1 MKLIKVPGII
11 IIAVILTSNI
21 CYSGMDAQSVG
32 GLNQQLVK
40 EVKTKLETPSLL
52 FSSKELKGA
61 AMVTAKVNDS
71 GKIEFI
77 SIRSTNKNLIKNIKH
92 KLNKLNLWT
101 DPQLHGKVFVY
112 KVNYKES

>member
-40 EVKTKLETPSLL
+40 EVKNET
-52 FSSKELKGA
+52 GNA
-61 AMVTAKVNDS
+61 
-71 GKIEFI
+71 
-77 SIRSTNKNLIKNIKH
+77 
-92 KLNKLNLWT
+92 
-101 DPQLHGKVFVY
+101 FVAFLAQR
-112 KVNYKES
+112 N